1 MKHKYFGLKLI
12 AVAVIFAVLHMAPLS
27 FAASPDLQLKIDTD
41 LALNEAL
48 SKQMLLLNNI
58 LLEQDVGKDVG
69 LTMSS
74 GAIMA
79 EVRNNKRLAAF
90 QYLLKNDFKDIEVIK
105 QGDDPHFFG
114 LKFTDAGAA
123 ALKETVLQQ
132 TRATIANRLK
142 LLDIAAEM
150 ETLPPDGLTIKLKD
164 AVDSDRVKNVV
175 TQRALLEF
183 KNVRQTIDAGRTVS
197 LDLGPDVA
205 FLYTHPAFAG
215 VNTDQAYIVDR
226 NSALTGGHII
236 KAESVYD
243 KNYNMYLI
251 AIEFDA
257 KGAELFA
264 EITKANIGK
273 PLAIVLDGA
282 VVSAPIVHEQIT
294 GGKAIISGNFTKQE
308 TRDLAALLQ
317 AGSLQTPVSIVK

>member
-1 MKHKYFGLKLI
+1 MKHKNFGLKLI
-12 AVAVIFAVLHMAPLS
+12 AVAVIFAVLNIAPLS
-27 FAASPDLQLKIDTD
+27 FAASPDIKLKVDID

-48 SKQMLLLNNI
+48 SKEMLRLNNI
-58 LLEQDVGKDVG
+58 LLEQDAGKDVG
-69 LTMSS
+69 LAMSS

-79 EVRNNKRLAAF
+79 EVRVNDRLAAF
-90 QYLLKNDFKDIEVIK
+90 KDVLKNDFKDLEVVK
-105 QGDDPHFFG
+105 QGGDPHFFS

-123 ALKETVLQQ
+123 ALKETVLQR
-132 TRATIANRLK
+132 TRATIANRLA

-175 TQRALLEF
+175 TQKALLEF
-183 KNVRQTIDAGRTVS
+183 KNVRQILDTALTAVIDPAPDTVI
-197 LDLGPDVA
+197 
-205 FLYTHPAFAG
+205 LYAHPAFTG
-215 VNTDQAYIVDR
+215 INTGQAYILDADTVL
-226 NSALTGGHII
+226 SGEHII

-243 KNYNMYLI
+243 KNYDMYLI

-294 GGKAIISGNFTKQE
+294 GGKAIISGNFSEQE

-317 AGSLQTPVSIVK
+317 AGSLQTPISIVK